1 MDIHGIPLHPLVVH
15 AVVVLS
21 PMSALGG
28 LVYAAVPRWRWLLRW
43 PLVLVTLAAAGAAVV
58 AVAAGSSLLTER
70 PELGSLASVKTH
82 ESAGRLLRLV
92 LLGDVVVVAL
102 AAWWLGGPSALASG
116 KGARPTRGGADR
128 VVALLLALASLAVLV
143 TVVRAGDTGATA
155 VWG

>member
-15 AVVVLS
+15 AVVVFS

-70 PELGSLASVKTH
+70 PELGALASVKTH

-92 LLGDVVVVAL
+92 LLGDVVVVAF

-116 KGARPTRGGADR
+116 RGARTTRGGADWA
-128 VVALLLALASLAVLV
+128 VATLLALASLAVLV
-143 TVVRAGDTGATA
+143 TVVRAGDTGASA